1 MLKLNYWPH
10 DISKFCHCTLIPFS
24 GQFLPASERC
34 DDPLLA
40 VLESPS
46 TVHLLLDQMFMH
58 IKCSSSKSESDKSNS
73 SGEVNSVNSSASS
86 KEDNMQSSS
95 NENDAGGG
103 NYIFTIICYNWH

>member
-1 MLKLNYWPH
+1 MVLY
-10 DISKFCHCTLIPFS
+10 IPFS

-103 NYIFTIICYNWH
+103 NNIFTVTWYSWY

>member
-1 MLKLNYWPH
+1 
-10 DISKFCHCTLIPFS
+10 
-24 GQFLPASERC
+24 
-34 DDPLLA
+34 
-40 VLESPS
+40 
-46 TVHLLLDQMFMH
+46 MFMH

-103 NYIFTIICYNWH
+103 NYIFTVTWYDWL